1 MERGVRKEK
10 EGGGKMRETG
20 DEGNKGEKGERSRGR
35 EKGEEEW
42 KKTTPCPPPHRFRGS
57 FCFLESQMHIT
68 PLSFE
73 N

>member
-1 MERGVRKEK
+1 MERGGRKVRDTGNK
-10 EGGGKMRETG
+10 GK
-20 DEGNKGEKGERSRGR
+20 KGEKGERGWEKSRGR

-42 KKTTPCPPPHRFRGS
+42 KKFLS
-57 FCFLESQMHIT
+57 FWNHKCTSVIT